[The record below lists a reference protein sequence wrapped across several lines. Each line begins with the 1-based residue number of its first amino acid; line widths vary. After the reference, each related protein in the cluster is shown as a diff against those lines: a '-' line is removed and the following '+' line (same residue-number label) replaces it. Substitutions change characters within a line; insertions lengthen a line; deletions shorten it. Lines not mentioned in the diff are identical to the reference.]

1 MKTGLLPILALIW
14 FFSTGAAAPVRMTPV
29 KVTDGVYMFEHSQGS
44 GNSTVVITN
53 DGVVVLDFHIDNADQ
68 TLAGIRKLTD
78 KKVKYL
84 ITSHSAGDHASG
96 SWHFREDNPVW
107 IATKNQI
114 HDLQMQERKGFN
126 ERKNSN
132 DPRYAAYK
140 KAEQG
145 QPDHRLRR
153 HDDAL
158 LRRPDVCQITAEGR
172 GHSTGDLTVYIP
184 QKRVMLMGD
193 LFDTE
198 IHPGQGESGEI
209 FYSNVQGWINIL
221 DNIMARNL
229 AVETYIPGHGP
240 VHIGRGVKDL
250 EEQKRYFVVMRD
262 EVAKMV
268 QAGKTL
274 EQIEKE
280 FKIPQEFAHYKRPER
295 LRQFL
300 QTLLSS
306 TGRNRLLTKFNVD
319 TEEKHNEMFCLARF
333 LSPRLGILPAGHKA
347 GKPCRGATGGLQ
359 QTGSRK
365 GSVRAAP
372 KPKAKSRGTL
382 RWPAARTRISP
393 PPSRPDIP
401 ASKWNPTAAPAR
413 SSARESWPKPRP
425 SGTSSIPLRPPF
437 RF

>member
-1 MKTGLLPILALIW
+1 MKTILLPLLALIW
-14 FFSTGAAAPVRMTPV
+14 LFNTGASAPVRMTPV

-44 GNSTVVITN
+44 GNSTVVITD

-78 KKVKYL
+78 KRVKYL

-96 SWHFREDNPVW
+96 AWHFRDEQPVW

-114 HDLQMQERKGFN
+114 HDLRMQELKEFN
-126 ERKNSN
+126 QRKNSS
-132 DPRYAAYK
+132 DPRYAKYK
-140 KAEQG
+140 DAEQG
-145 QPDHRLRR
+145 QPDIGFDGNL
-153 HDDAL
+153 AVYL
-158 LRRPDVCQITAEGR
+158 GGLTFVITAEGR

-193 LFDTE
+193 LLDTE

-209 FYSNVQGWINIL
+209 FYSNVQGWIDSL
-221 DNIMARNL
+221 DNIIRRNL

-262 EVAKMV
+262 EVAKLV

-295 LRQFL
+295 LRQFFKL
-300 QTLLSS
+300 FYHQLAE
-306 TGRNRLLTKFNVD
+306 TGY
-319 TEEKHNEMFCLARF
+319 
-333 LSPRLGILPAGHKA
+333 
-347 GKPCRGATGGLQ
+347 
-359 QTGSRK
+359 
-365 GSVRAAP
+365 
-372 KPKAKSRGTL
+372 
-382 RWPAARTRISP
+382 
-393 PPSRPDIP
+393 
-401 ASKWNPTAAPAR
+401 
-413 SSARESWPKPRP
+413 
-425 SGTSSIPLRPPF
+425 
-437 RF
+437 